1 MEINDHERNYTY
13 MYIHICSN
21 RIKKIRHLE
30 VNQNVHV
37 QKNKS
42 GVNIACRT

>member
-30 VNQNVHV
+30 VHV